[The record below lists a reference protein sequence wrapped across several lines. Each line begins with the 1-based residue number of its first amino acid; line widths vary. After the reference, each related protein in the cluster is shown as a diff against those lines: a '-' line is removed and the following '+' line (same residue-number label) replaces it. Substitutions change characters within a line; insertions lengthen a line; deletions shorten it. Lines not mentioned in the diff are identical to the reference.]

1 MSTRSL
7 SQEQGNRGTI
17 SQVRE
22 QKLKESRGSGGRGDD
37 VWTGDPRTN
46 STRESPVTET
56 RYKLGYKSGNGL
68 WIENVCPGALGR
80 HPGVKTVSLSEKIG
94 LVRFSPK
101 CRDLTIPLAPPT
113 VVQAR
118 RRALCLPIRLRL
130 SVPRTLEAEF

>member
-7 SQEQGNRGTI
+7 SQDQGNRGTI

-46 STRESPVTET
+46 STRESPIAET

-68 WIENVCPGALGR
+68 WIEKVCPGALGR
-80 HPGVKTVSLSEKIG
+80 RPGAKTVSLSEKIG
-94 LVRFSPK
+94 LVRFFSQVQRLDNSACSAYCGAGQKASPV
-101 CRDLTIPLAPPT
+101 LANQTEAVSPPH
-113 VVQAR
+113 
-118 RRALCLPIRLRL
+118 P
-130 SVPRTLEAEF
+130 